1 MKADSLQM
9 VKVFSSGGDIHY
21 VLPHFQREYAWGES
35 EWKTLLTDIFSIYEI
50 YQDEQPPEHFM
61 GSLVVI
67 NDGTQAGTVPVFR
80 LVDGQQR
87 LTSISLVLCALER
100 LLDGNE
106 THAGLKKKVR
116 KMLLN
121 EDESGHLH
129 YKLLP
134 TLKYGDRG
142 CYCAIVT
149 GKQSPAGVESKI
161 PEAYRYLTAQLDG
174 RLKGGS
180 IDPNRLFAVLMN
192 SLQVVFINLNQSERP
207 YEIFESLNYKGKSLT
222 QADLVRNYIAM
233 KLPPDRQEPVFTELW
248 SPIEDML
255 LEKRTVGRSRL
266 GELTA
271 FLRHYFALLS
281 GVLVNEEHVYS
292 RFRDRGQAMSVTD
305 FERELHTVK
314 RFAGYYDRL
323 LRPTREPDKEVRQQ
337 LERLAILE
345 SATAF
350 PFLLYMYDEWEQAR
364 LHREE
369 FLAGLRLIETYMVR
383 RFLNR
388 DLTSYINRMFPTL
401 IKDVKE
407 RGEIDFTKALRKALG
422 SRNEPSDVRLRQSAE
437 TLNLYGG
444 DKLTRQKLALIFDG
458 INRRLSEGSG
468 AYTVLSDD
476 PTIEHIMPQTLTD
489 AWKHDLGETW
499 QQDYALLHTLGNL
512 TVVTQEWNSQLS
524 NGSYASKHP
533 KLAEHGLMLNQ
544 VYFRDYALSH
554 WNSDA
559 IRKRAQ
565 WLIGK
570 TTEIWPQ
577 LSDTG
582 TYVEEKAKAV
592 IILGDVY
599 PVYSW
604 RDVLRRSAEFAV
616 QWCNEKFEDQV
627 VAKRPSYFS
636 REATADGWYLLQNGW
651 RVYVNLSA
659 DAIKQLSASIIEAA
673 GIPQEEFDVVLW

>member
-1 MKADSLQM
+1 
-9 VKVFSSGGDIHY
+9 
-21 VLPHFQREYAWGES
+21 
-35 EWKTLLTDIFSIYEI
+35 
-50 YQDEQPPEHFM
+50 
-61 GSLVVI
+61 
-67 NDGTQAGTVPVFR
+67 
-80 LVDGQQR
+80 
-87 LTSISLVLCALER
+87 
-100 LLDGNE
+100 
-106 THAGLKKKVR
+106 
-116 KMLLN
+116 
-121 EDESGHLH
+121 
-129 YKLLP
+129 
-134 TLKYGDRG
+134 
-142 CYCAIVT
+142 
-149 GKQSPAGVESKI
+149 
-161 PEAYRYLTAQLDG
+161 
-174 RLKGGS
+174 
-180 IDPNRLFAVLMN
+180 
-192 SLQVVFINLNQSERP
+192 
-207 YEIFESLNYKGKSLT
+207 
-222 QADLVRNYIAM
+222 
-233 KLPPDRQEPVFTELW
+233 
-248 SPIEDML
+248 

-533 KLAEHGLMLNQ
+533 KLAGHGLMLNQ
-544 VYFRDYALSH
+544 VYFRDYAPSH

-604 RDVLRRSAEFAV
+604 RDVLRRSAEFAA

-627 VAKRPSYFS
+627 IAKRPSYFS
-636 REATADGWYLLQNGW
+636 REATADGWYPLQNGW

>member
-21 VLPHFQREYAWGES
+21 VLPHFQREYAWGEP
-35 EWKTLLTDIFSIYEI
+35 EWKTLLTDIFSIYDV
-50 YQDEQPPEHFM
+50 YQDDEQPPEHFM

-87 LTSISLVLCALER
+87 LTSISLLLCALER

-121 EDESGHLH
+121 EDESGHLR

-134 TLKYGDRG
+134 TLKYGDQSS
-142 CYCAIVT
+142 YCAIVD
-149 GKQSPAGVESKI
+149 GRQPPSVESKI
-161 PEAYRYLTAQLDG
+161 PDAHAYFYSQLSNRFKSD
-174 RLKGGS
+174 RV
-180 IDPNRLFAVLMN
+180 DPNRLFNVLMT

-233 KLPPDRQEPVFTELW
+233 KLPPERQAPVFTELW
-248 SPIEDML
+248 SPIEETL

-281 GVLVNEEHVYS
+281 GILINEEHVYS

-305 FERELHTVK
+305 FEKELHTVK

-323 LRPTREPDKEVRQQ
+323 LRPVREQDIGVRQQ

-350 PFLLYMYDEWEQAR
+350 PFLLFMYDEWQHDR
-364 LHREE
+364 LQRED

-388 DLTSYINRMFPTL
+388 DMTSYINRMFPTL
-401 IKDVKE
+401 IKDIKE
-407 RGEIDFTKALRKALG
+407 RGRTDFTTALRKALG

-476 PTIEHIMPQTLTD
+476 PTIEHIMPQTLTE
-489 AWKHDLGETW
+489 AWKHDLGDTW

-524 NGSYASKHP
+524 NASYASKRP

-544 VYFRDYALSH
+544 VYFRDHAPLR
-554 WNSDA
+554 WNGDA

-570 TTEIWPQ
+570 ATEIWPQ

-582 TYVEEKAKAV
+582 AYIEEKPKAV
-592 IILGDVY
+592 VILGDVY

-616 QWCNEKFEDQV
+616 QWCNEKFEEQV

-636 REATADGWYLLQNGW
+636 RDTTADGWYPLQNGW
-651 RVYVNLSA
+651 RVYVNLNA
-659 DAIKQLSASIIEAA
+659 DAIKQFSATIIEAA
-673 GIPQEEFDVVLW
+673 EIPEDEYDVVLW